1 MQLNKSWFVIVNPIA
16 GFGKGLKKWK
26 ALKPLLEKE
35 FNVVSV
41 FTEYDRHAI
50 DLTKKALEDG
60 WRQIIAI
67 GGDGTLHQVINGLMT
82 QNKIPTHEVVV
93 AFISCGTGND
103 WVRSYLFPTKNEALV
118 SLIKKKKTVFQDIG
132 VVTHYWHGK
141 PTTEYFNNLAG
152 VGFDAYVIQQTKN
165 KVGGQ
170 FAYLLGMVRCLFT
183 YRCIHLKL
191 KINGQQYESM
201 SYLTL
206 AAINQFAGG
215 GMKLAPQAINND
227 GLFDVILVRAMS
239 KWDVLKYMH
248 KLFDGSYILLPQV
261 SVFRASSF
269 EVEILTDHS
278 NTFCEAD
285 GELIGGGPFS
295 FKVIHNGLQIVVPS

>member
-1 MQLNKSWFVIVNPIA
+1 MQQHNTWYVIVNPIA
-16 GFGKGLKKWK
+16 GFGKGLKKWQV
-26 ALKPLLEKE
+26 LKPLLEKA
-35 FNVVSV
+35 FNIVSV
-41 FTEYDRHAI
+41 VTEYDQHAI
-50 DLTKKALEDG
+50 ELSRKAIENG
-60 WRQIIAI
+60 YRQIIAI

-82 QNKIPTHEVVV
+82 QHKTPTHEVVV

-103 WVRSYLFPTKNEALV
+103 WVRSFLFPTKNEALV
-118 SLIKKKKTVFQDIG
+118 ALIKQRKTCLQDIG
-132 VVTHYWHGK
+132 MVTHYLHGE
-141 PTTEYFNNLAG
+141 PTTEYFNNIAG

-165 KVGGQ
+165 KIGGQ
-170 FAYLLGMVRCLFT
+170 FAYLLGMVRCLFK

-191 KINGQQYESM
+191 KINGQQHASM

-239 KWDVLKYMH
+239 KWEVLKYMH
-248 KLFDGSYILLPQV
+248 KLFDGSYIHLPQV

-285 GELIGGGPFS
+285 GELIGHGPFS
-295 FKVIHNGLQIVVPS
+295 FTVIPKGLQIIVP

>member
-1 MQLNKSWFVIVNPIA
+1 MQQHNTWYVIVNPIA

-41 FTEYDRHAI
+41 VTEYDRHAI
-50 DLTKKALEDG
+50 ELARKAIEDG
-60 WRQIIAI
+60 YRQIIAI

-82 QNKIPTHEVVV
+82 QQKIPTHEVVV

-103 WVRSYLFPTKNEALV
+103 WVRSFLFPTKNEALV
-118 SLIKKKKTVFQDIG
+118 ALIKQRKTCLQDIG
-132 VVTHYWHGK
+132 RVTHYWQGE
-141 PTTEYFNNLAG
+141 PTTEYFNNIAG

-165 KVGGQ
+165 KIGGQ
-170 FAYLLGMVRCLFT
+170 FAYLLGMVRCLFK
-183 YRCIHLKL
+183 YRCIQLKL
-191 KINGQQYESM
+191 KINGQQHASM

-239 KWDVLKYMH
+239 RWEVLKYMP
-248 KLFDGSYILLPQV
+248 KLFDGSYIHLPQV

-285 GELIGGGPFS
+285 GELIGHGPFS
-295 FKVIHNGLQIVVPS
+295 FTVIPKGLQIIVP